1 MSDILEDQKIHYIV
15 KDYQR
20 MFNGYHALKDEIKE
34 LNKTIYEKD
43 KEIILLRS
51 RVNELKKKDVETL
64 PLQTKAVKGKLNE
77 IETRTDSLTKQMEK
91 LIAQAQKNITNV
103 EEIRDL
109 LKNNP

>member
-20 MFNGYHALKDEIKE
+20 MFNGYHALKEQIQE

-51 RVNELKKKDVETL
+51 RVNELKKKKDVETL
-64 PLQTKAVKGKLNE
+64 PLQTKAVKGKLSE
-77 IETRTDSLTKQMEK
+77 LETRNNSMYNTLDK
-91 LIAQAQKNITNV
+91 LMSQAKKNSENI
-103 EEIRDL
+103 EEIKEL
-109 LKNNP
+109 LKK

>member
-51 RVNELKKKDVETL
+51 RVNELKKKKDVETL

-77 IETRTDSLTKQMEK
+77 IDTRTDSLTKQMEK

-103 EEIRDL
+103 EEIRNL
-109 LKNNP
+109 LKV

>member
-20 MFNGYHALKDEIKE
+20 MFNGYHSLKEQIQE

-51 RVNELKKKDVETL
+51 RVNELKKKDVDAL
-64 PLQTKAVKGKLNE
+64 PLQTKAVKGKLSE
-77 IETRTDSLTKQMEK
+77 LETRNNSMYNTLDK
-91 LIAQAQKNITNV
+91 LMSQAKKNSENI
-103 EEIRDL
+103 EEIKEL
-109 LKNNP
+109 LKK